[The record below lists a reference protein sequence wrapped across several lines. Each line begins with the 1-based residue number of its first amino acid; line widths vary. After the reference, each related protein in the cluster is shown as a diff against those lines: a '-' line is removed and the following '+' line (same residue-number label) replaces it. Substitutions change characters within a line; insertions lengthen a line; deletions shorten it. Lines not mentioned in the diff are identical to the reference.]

1 MKKQGILM
9 VVMLL
14 LLSCAEKLIEKPDNV
29 IPQDKM
35 VLILKDMAIINAAK
49 GTNLGKLRDNGVDPT
64 TYVFEKYEVDSA
76 QFVDSDR
83 YYASLPIVYE
93 SIYKE
98 VEASLENQR
107 VQLEAEKKEM
117 DSLNMLKKSPT
128 SITPTT
134 TTDSI

>member
-1 MKKQGILM
+1 MKKQGILL
-9 VVMLL
+9 VLMLL
-14 LLSCAEKLIEKPDNV
+14 LFSCAEKLIEKPDNV

-35 VLILKDMAIINAAK
+35 FLILKDMAIINAAK
-49 GTNLGKLRDNGVDPT
+49 GTNLGKLKDNGVDPT

-107 VQLEAEKKEM
+107 VQLEADKKEM
-117 DSLNMLKKSPT
+117 DSLKMLKKSPT

-134 TTDSI
+134 TTDSL

>member
-1 MKKQGILM
+1 MKKQGILL
-9 VVMLL
+9 VLMLL
-14 LLSCAEKLIEKPDNV
+14 LFSCAEKLIEKPDNV

-35 VLILKDMAIINAAK
+35 VLILKDLAIINAAK

-107 VQLEAEKKEM
+107 VQLEADKREM
-117 DSLNMLKKSPT
+117 DSLDMLKKSPT
-128 SITPTT
+128 SITPTA

>member
-1 MKKQGILM
+1 MKKQGMLL
-9 VVMLL
+9 VLMLL
-14 LLSCAEKLIEKPDNV
+14 LFSCAEKLIEKPDNV

-49 GTNLGKLRDNGVDPT
+49 GTNLGKLKDNGVDPT

-107 VQLEAEKKEM
+107 VQLEADKKEM
-117 DSLNMLKKSPT
+117 DSLKMLNKSPT

-134 TTDSI
+134 TTDSL